1 MLEPVPVTPTR
12 VYEPGVVEREWQ
24 RRWREAGVFSTPE
37 ADACE
42 TDVYIFAACP
52 FTSGNAHMGHVRSY
66 TITDAYAR
74 FRRAC
79 GDGVLFSL
87 GFDAFGL
94 PSDLGAIANDESPQ
108 AWVDNCCDRMR
119 SQFDRLGFSF
129 DWSRRFVT

>member
-1 MLEPVPVTPTR
+1 MHVRLSGIGLGTVRNRPSIGDRRWGVGLMLEPVPVTPTR

-87 GFDAFGL
+87 GF
-94 PSDLGAIANDESPQ
+94 
-108 AWVDNCCDRMR
+108 
-119 SQFDRLGFSF
+119 
-129 DWSRRFVT
+129 